1 MERRQ
6 ELRVGNPPRERPLM
20 VYDGAC
26 NVCRRWI
33 AHWRSATGD
42 RVDYRA
48 FQEVA
53 GDFPE
58 ISRERFERAVQLI
71 DTDGRVWNGADAVFH
86 LFDFAPKK
94 GWLIALMQR
103 IPGFMPIA
111 RVAYGFIARHRSW
124 LSAFTRL
131 LWGRETCERPSGR

>member
-6 ELRVGNPPRERPLM
+6 ELRVANPPRERPLM

-33 AHWRSATGD
+33 ATGTAPLAIASIIAHSRRSLP
-42 RVDYRA
+42 
-48 FQEVA
+48 
-53 GDFPE
+53 DFPE

-71 DTDGRVWNGADAVFH
+71 DTEGRVWNGADAVFH

-94 GWLIALMQR
+94 GWLIGLMQR

-111 RVAYGFIARHRSW
+111 RVAYGFIARRRSW

-131 LWGRETCERPSGR
+131 LWGRETFERPGER